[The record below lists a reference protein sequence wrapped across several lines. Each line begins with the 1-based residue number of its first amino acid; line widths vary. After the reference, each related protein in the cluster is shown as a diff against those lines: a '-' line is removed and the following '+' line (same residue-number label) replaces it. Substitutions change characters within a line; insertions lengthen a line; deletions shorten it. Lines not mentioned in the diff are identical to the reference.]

1 MTDRSITFT
10 ISDDTSTTGTV
21 MDIDGNVYQTIK
33 IGNQVSNATHTTC
46 FYPSYQFLIDWNGDV
61 FLCPQD
67 WQRRTA
73 MGNMMQENIFEI
85 WTGKILT
92 QYRKRL
98 LKGKRDLS
106 PCSSCNAQ
114 GTLLGQTHAKIWREI
129 YK

>member
-1 MTDRSITFT
+1 
-10 ISDDTSTTGTV
+10 
-21 MDIDGNVYQTIK
+21 
-33 IGNQVSNATHTTC
+33 
-46 FYPSYQFLIDWNGDV
+46 
-61 FLCPQD
+61 
-67 WQRRTA
+67 
-73 MGNMMQENIFEI
+73 MQENIFEI

-106 PCSSCNAQ
+106 PCNSCNAQ